1 MQQKSVTATKK
12 LEGMEYGATVDFEVP
27 ENCEEMAQIWGDS
40 VGTSN
45 AVSNAVVTLQG
56 AIRRRIE
63 KLHKKAKEDGKEGAD
78 KEDIQSVV
86 TQELSGYKPGEATP
100 KTDPVDAMLNK
111 FDSLSEDK
119 QNELINQLKAKA
131 GLK

>member
-12 LEGMEYGATVDFEVP
+12 LDGIEYGASVDFEVP
-27 ENCEEMAQIWGDS
+27 ESCEEMAQVWGDQI
-40 VGTSN
+40 GTSN
-45 AVSNAVVTLQG
+45 ATSNAVVTLQS

-63 KLHKKAKEDGKEGAD
+63 KLHKKAKEEGKEEAD
-78 KEDIQSVV
+78 KEEIQSVV
-86 TQELSGYKPGEATP
+86 TQELSGYKPGMAQP

-131 GLK
+131 GLG